1 MRFVKPLDNKVI
13 DDISKTHNHIVT
25 IEENVILGGAGSA
38 VNEYINEKGYQVN
51 VTNFGIPDKFI
62 SHGSQAELYEE
73 IGLDKKSLEFKINEI
88 YNRIA
93 NDKKVVK

>member
-1 MRFVKPLDNKVI
+1 MRFAKPLDNEII
-13 DDISKTHNHIVT
+13 DDISKTHDHIIT
-25 IEENVILGGAGSA
+25 IEENVISGGAGSA
-38 VNEYINEKGYQVN
+38 VNEYIYEKGYQVN

>member
-1 MRFVKPLDNKVI
+1 MRFAKPLDYEVL
-13 DDISKTHNHIVT
+13 DSISKTHKHIVT

-38 VNEYINEKGYQVN
+38 VNEYINEKGYQIS

-62 SHGSQAELYEE
+62 SHGSQVELYKE

-93 NDKKVVK
+93 NDKKIVR

>member
-1 MRFVKPLDNKVI
+1 MRFAKPLDNEVL
-13 DDISKTHNHIVT
+13 DNISKTHNHIVT
-25 IEENVILGGAGSA
+25 IEEMLYQGSGSA
-38 VNEYINEKGYQVN
+38 VNEYINEKGYQIN

>member
-1 MRFVKPLDNKVI
+1 M
-13 DDISKTHNHIVT
+13 
-25 IEENVILGGAGSA
+25 
-38 VNEYINEKGYQVN
+38 
-51 VTNFGIPDKFI
+51 TNFGIPDKFI
-62 SHGSQAELYEE
+62 SHGSQSELYEE